1 MAEVE
6 ALFSPSDKMMAE
18 NSWRDDFPALSA
30 TMNGQKLVYLDSAS
44 SAQKPQQVID
54 ALTNAVKDNYANI
67 HRGLYRYS
75 QVKTEEFEAVR
86 GKVARFIGA
95 SNSNTIVFTRNST
108 EAINLISQSWG
119 RNTLKSGDEVI
130 LSGMEHHANIVP
142 WQLLRDQLGIVI
154 KVIPVLDDGTLDL
167 DAFKS
172 LLSPKTRLVGL
183 VHISNAIGTLNDAS
197 KIKDIIVSFNSEIKL
212 LVDGS
217 QSVVHRPVHISDFDP
232 DFFVFTG
239 HKLYGPTGVGV
250 LYGKYDLLN
259 SMPPYQG
266 GGDMIERVTFEHT
279 TYKDAP
285 ARFEAG
291 TPPIAEVIALGA
303 AIDYVSAIGMDR
315 IAAHEQSLLSYATD
329 RLISVPGLRIYG
341 TAPDK
346 AGIISFTLEGIHSS
360 DIAMVLDRMGIAVRT
375 GHHCCMPLMQRFGIE
390 GTVRA
395 SFGLYS
401 SHFDIDRLCEG
412 LDKVRELMG

>member
-1 MAEVE
+1 MRKRIND
-6 ALFSPSDKMMAE
+6 LLRF
-18 NSWRDDFPALSA
+18 L
-30 TMNGQKLVYLDSAS
+30 
-44 SAQKPQQVID
+44 
-54 ALTNAVKDNYANI
+54 
-67 HRGLYRYS
+67 
-75 QVKTEEFEAVR
+75 R
-86 GKVARFIGA
+86 GKVAKFIGA
-95 SNSNTIVFTRNST
+95 PDKNTIIFTRNST
-108 EAINLISQSWG
+108 EAINLVSQSWG
-119 RNTLKSGDEVI
+119 HNSLKSGDEII

-142 WQLLRDQLGIVI
+142 WQLLRDQIGIVI

-167 DAFKS
+167 EAFKN
-172 LLSPKTRLVGL
+172 LLSPKTKLVGV
-183 VHISNAIGTLNDAS
+183 VHISNAIGTRNPIS
-197 KIKDIIVSFNSEIKL
+197 KIKEIAVSFNPEIKI

-217 QSVVHRPVHISDFDP
+217 QSVVHSSIHIPDFDP

-303 AIDYVSAIGMDR
+303 AIDYVSDIGMDR
-315 IAAHEQSLLSYATD
+315 IAAHEQDILAYATD
-329 RLISVPGLRIYG
+329 RLSAISGLRIYG
-341 TAPDK
+341 TAPEK
-346 AGIISFTLEGIHSS
+346 AGIISFTLDGIHTS
-360 DIAMVLDRMGIAVRT
+360 DIAMVLDRMGIAIRT
-375 GHHCCMPLMQRFGIE
+375 GHHCCMPLMSRFGIE
-390 GTVRA
+390 GTARA

-401 SHFDIDRLCEG
+401 SRSDIDKLCEG
-412 LDKVRELMG
+412 LDKVRELMS